1 MKQESKRWLS
11 RALIVAALLGVGV
24 LVWQVSRPTGL
35 GEGFASGNGRIE
47 ATEVDVAAK
56 LPGRVAEIKVDE
68 GDFVK
73 AGEIV
78 ARMDTQVLEAQLAQ
92 AQAQVRQAENAKLTA
107 TSLVAQRE
115 SEKSTAQAVVA
126 QRQAELTA
134 AQKRF
139 TRTEALV
146 KRNALPQQQL
156 DDDRATLQ
164 SAQAALSAAR
174 SQVISAQA
182 AIEAGRSQVIEA
194 QSAIEAAKASVA
206 RLQADI
212 DDSLLKAPRNGR
224 VQYRVAQPGEVLPAG
239 GKLLNMV
246 DLADVY
252 MTFFLPSMQAGR
264 VGLGQEVRLVID
276 AVPDY
281 VIPAKVSYVASVAQF
296 TPKTVETANE
306 REKLMFRVKA
316 RLDPALLEKYITPQD
331 TVLDVGCGSGILAI
345 TAALLGA
352 NKIIGCD
359 IDEVAVKVAGEN
371 AALNGVQDRIAF
383 HQGDLT
389 SQVEGSF
396 QIICANIVADVII
409 RLSEDAGR
417 YLAKDGIFI
426 TSGII
431 DTREQDVLNALE
443 QNGFQVIERRT
454 SGGWVALACKAKVQ

>member
-1 MKQESKRWLS
+1 MAE
-11 RALIVAALLGVGV
+11 RALVVAALLGVGV

-224 VQYRVAQPGEVLPAG
+224 VQYRVAQPGKCCRP
-239 GKLLNMV
+239 
-246 DLADVY
+246 
-252 MTFFLPSMQAGR
+252 
-264 VGLGQEVRLVID
+264 
-276 AVPDY
+276 
-281 VIPAKVSYVASVAQF
+281 VASSS
-296 TPKTVETANE
+296 TWSTWP
-306 REKLMFRVKA
+306 
-316 RLDPALLEKYITPQD
+316 
-331 TVLDVGCGSGILAI
+331 
-345 TAALLGA
+345 
-352 NKIIGCD
+352 
-359 IDEVAVKVAGEN
+359 
-371 AALNGVQDRIAF
+371 
-383 HQGDLT
+383 T
-389 SQVEGSF
+389 S
-396 QIICANIVADVII
+396 
-409 RLSEDAGR
+409 
-417 YLAKDGIFI
+417 
-426 TSGII
+426 T
-431 DTREQDVLNALE
+431 
-443 QNGFQVIERRT
+443 
-454 SGGWVALACKAKVQ
+454 